1 MDKYF
6 TYFLDIIERD
16 ACPMIHSSYAAPF
29 VAKTPLVDPTFCSTI
44 SNGVL
49 SKGLAVTFRNIYSKV
64 YVIVSNFIANRGY

>member
-6 TYFLDIIERD
+6 TYFLDIIESD

-29 VAKTPLVDPTFCSTI
+29 AAKTPLVDPTLCSTI

-49 SKGLAVTFRNIYSKV
+49 SKGLAVAFRNIYSKI
-64 YVIVSNFIANRGY
+64 YVIVTNYIANRG